1 MLYRFDG
8 KKPVVVIGQGALT
21 KNTEMAKKDALFGPF
36 EVFLRQFDAKI
47 PRNWDA
53 EGRTYQG

>member
-1 MLYRFDG
+1 MKDSTTGDCDGGKSMLYRFNG

-36 EVFLRQFDAKI
+36 EVFLRQCDA
-47 PRNWDA
+47 
-53 EGRTYQG
+53 